1 MLIARTLLFVPANR
15 ERMIE
20 HAVSAPADVIVLD
33 LEDSVPSSQKASAR
47 QGVADA
53 IRRLKAA
60 GKTVHVRVNAA
71 DTGLLQDDLDAAIV
85 PGLDGLAL
93 PKADA
98 AAKIR
103 ELDVMLRLREVR
115 AEIRAGSVLLFP
127 QIESALALLR
137 CEEVA
142 IASSRIAGLSLGG
155 EDYVRDLGVPR
166 TREGNEIEYAR
177 RVLVHCCIAHRLLPL
192 DVVFPDINDAE
203 GLTAEAAYGRSIG
216 MKGKYVIHPN
226 QIEPVNS
233 VYTPN
238 SEEVATARQVLA
250 AYSDAEARGEGSV
263 QFEGKM
269 IDAPVVQRARDLIAY
284 AEAIGV
290 R

>member
-20 HAVSAPADVIVLD
+20 HAVSAPADVITLD
-33 LEDSVPSSQKASAR
+33 LEDSVPPSEKGNAR
-47 QGVADA
+47 QGVGDA

-71 DTGLLQDDLDAAIV
+71 ETGLLQDDLDAAIV

-98 AAKIR
+98 AAKVR
-103 ELDVMLRLREVR
+103 EVDVMLRQRELR
-115 AEIRAGSVLLFP
+115 AEIRAGTVLLFP

-142 IASSRIAGLSLGG
+142 TASTRIAGLSMGA

-166 TREGNEIEYAR
+166 TRDGNEIEYAR
-177 RVLVHCCIAHRLLPL
+177 RVLVHCCIAHGLLPL
-192 DVVFPDINDAE
+192 DAVFPDINDGA
-203 GLTAEAAYGRSIG
+203 GLISEAAYGRSIG

-226 QIEPVNS
+226 QIEAVNQ
-233 VYTPN
+233 VYTPTN
-238 SEEVATARQVLA
+238 DEVSAARQMLA

-269 IDAPVVQRARDLIAY
+269 IDAPVAQRARDLIAY